1 MLPVWL
7 LALGHVALLLFSE
20 CTFVETR
27 YSDVE
32 IVATDLEGNQLPNVR
47 VEFYEPGSGAL
58 LHKADTAKA
67 RVLYGQYRIRIYVG
81 GFHAAWRDVNID
93 QQTLLVRADL
103 EFWGMGCPTAPADI
117 GGLIVGTAG
126 RGELWVKAVP
136 LRGVG
141 GGEAR
146 VAKTGHFLIS
156 GLNHTTYLLTVL
168 EEETVLHQQVVKTF
182 PIGPS
187 GANKLVITLDKT
199 AAQK

>member
-1 MLPVWL
+1 MLPAWL
-7 LALGHVALLLFSE
+7 LALGHVALLLFGE

-32 IVATDLEGNQLPNVR
+32 IIATGPLGEPLSNVQ
-47 VEFYEPGSGAL
+47 VEFYAPESGAL
-58 LHKADTAKA
+58 RQKADSAKA
-67 RVLYGQYRIRIYVG
+67 RVLYGEYRMRIRAG
-81 GFHAAWRDVNID
+81 GFYPAWRDVNID
-93 QQTLLVRADL
+93 QQTLLVRVDL
-103 EFWGMGCPTAPADI
+103 EVPALGCRNPPVDI

-146 VAKTGHFLIS
+146 VANTGHFLIS

-168 EEETVLHQQVVKTF
+168 EEQTVLHQQVVKTF
-182 PIGPS
+182 PNGPS
-187 GANKLVITLDKT
+187 GANKLVITLDQTGGRK
-199 AAQK
+199 

>member
-1 MLPVWL
+1 MLQTWL
-7 LALGHVALLLFSE
+7 LALGNVALLLFGE

-32 IVATDLEGNQLPNVR
+32 IIATDLEGNQLPNVR
-47 VEFYEPGSGAL
+47 VEFYAPESGAL
-58 LHKADTAKA
+58 RQKADSAKA
-67 RVLYGQYRIRIYVG
+67 RVLYGEYWMRIYVG
-81 GFHAAWRDVNID
+81 GFHAAWRDVNIN

-103 EFWGMGCPTAPADI
+103 EFRGEGCPTEHADI
-117 GGLIVGTAG
+117 GGRIVDTAG

-146 VAKTGHFLIS
+146 VANTGHFLIS

-168 EEETVLHQQVVKTF
+168 EDEKVLHQQVVKTF

-187 GANKLVITLDKT
+187 GVKRLVIALDNP
-199 AAQK
+199 AGQK